1 MAGFKGAPDW
11 ADTSKEL
18 PISRFEAL
26 MSGDI
31 SRSSMLLALALLA
44 VPGAVHAQ
52 RTASAK
58 KVAPEAAVSSGFD
71 SFVLLVSH
79 RDTVSIKRNLRA
91 ASEAETLAETRRQQ
105 AETMRLGAR
114 HRIES
119 KKVEIVRIKE
129 RVNVAKKENREA
141 DRVGL
146 EAERKAAEREI
157 DLLEV
162 REKLRQAETELE
174 TKRVEL
180 AALTQKAL
188 QLELQLATR
197 RVGRSRT
204 PGGGAGGASL
214 DRVIG
219 ELEKQTLEAQRAQA
233 AATAE
238 VADGEITVI
247 DRRLDLLDAQ
257 QRVLSGM

>member
-1 MAGFKGAPDW
+1 MWFAS
-11 ADTSKEL
+11 SK
-18 PISRFEAL
+18 
-26 MSGDI
+26 
-31 SRSSMLLALALLA
+31 SSMILALTLLA
-44 VPGAVHAQ
+44 VPGALLAQ
-52 RTASAK
+52 TASAK
-58 KVAPEAAVSSGFD
+58 KPIPQPAVTSGFD
-71 SFVLLVSH
+71 SFLLLVSP
-79 RDTVSIKRNLRA
+79 RDTVAIKRSLRA
-91 ASEAETLAETRRQQ
+91 AAEAETLAETRRRQ

-129 RVNVAKKENREA
+129 RVNVAKKESREA

-157 DLLEV
+157 DLLKV
-162 REKLRQAETELE
+162 REELRQAETELE
-174 TKRVEL
+174 AKRVEL
-180 AALTQKAL
+180 AGVTQKAL

-197 RVGRSRT
+197 RAGRSRA

-219 ELEKQTLEAQRAQA
+219 ELEKQTLEAQRSQA
-233 AATAE
+233 ASTAE
-238 VADGEITVI
+238 VADGEIKVI

-257 QRVLSGM
+257 QRVLGGK

>member
-1 MAGFKGAPDW
+1 
-11 ADTSKEL
+11 
-18 PISRFEAL
+18 
-26 MSGDI
+26 MSCDI
-31 SRSSMLLALALLA
+31 SRSSLLLAVTLLA
-44 VPGAVHAQ
+44 VPGVAGAQ
-52 RTASAK
+52 NKTVSVK
-58 KVAPEAAVSSGFD
+58 KPAPETAVSSGFD
-71 SFVLLVSH
+71 SFLLLVSP
-79 RDTVSIKRNLRA
+79 RDTQSIKRSLRA
-91 ASEAETLAETRRQQ
+91 ATEAEVVAETRRRQ

-157 DLLEV
+157 DLLKV
-162 REKLRQAETELE
+162 REELRQAETELE
-174 TKRVEL
+174 ARRVEL

-197 RVGRSRT
+197 RAGRSRS

-233 AATAE
+233 AATAD
-238 VADGEITVI
+238 VSDGEIIVI

-257 QRVLSGM
+257 QRVLSGK